1 MPEENNLLKKFI
13 RTLIL
18 LIEARSLVKDEFFQ
32 NKLNNKIVDLGVDIL
47 NFQLGEDR
55 NNFSQRQLITEKSLT
70 KIAELTESLKEME
83 YLNLIKNRPLLLK
96 TEYGLLDIKFFILKT
111 IKNVYFLKEEK
122 SEHAKRAV
130 VDKKNA
136 GFKNEF
142 KKNYELTDTKKKILD
157 FIKSYPNT
165 RTKDRI
171 YELNMISGR
180 TIKRNLIDLLKS
192 GFLSKRVDNKAVY
205 YYASE

>member
-130 VDKKNA
+130 VDKKINV
-136 GFKNEF
+136 FYCF
-142 KKNYELTDTKKKILD
+142 
-157 FIKSYPNT
+157 
-165 RTKDRI
+165 
-171 YELNMISGR
+171 
-180 TIKRNLIDLLKS
+180 
-192 GFLSKRVDNKAVY
+192 
-205 YYASE
+205 